1 MTARLLTI
9 IAMAG
14 RIFLVGTV
22 SLVIGII
29 ILVLI
34 GRQTVA
40 QVDDLRGDIE
50 NFLVDNTGLQVELG
64 LLAGEWPRLV
74 PIIDIATLMLKD
86 DTQSPS
92 IALTDVRAELDLF
105 RTLRHLNI
113 VWRELTISDLSIV
126 LVEDQSGNWNLRG
139 FEGDSDTDLEAL
151 LAPFI
156 HSRLINLEQI
166 QIEFQAFSGQITQL
180 TGASVKVENDDSF
193 HRGEMSLFFAK
204 QVSPAYFVLEG
215 YGNPLDREFFSAQ
228 AYIKVRDFDI
238 SKSLVAFGKS
248 LAPEVFKDLNHFSA
262 GLNSEVWID
271 IQPGGSLD
279 FEGSLSMT
287 ELPLDWFANA
297 PAIKDISADIT
308 GWYMPD
314 QDWGF
319 RLQGLDLD
327 WSASEIR
334 PLDVLFSQRLQYQ
347 WFDFDVSI
355 NHLNLS
361 LLSGLIEQTNVIN
374 EGVLKTLDQLRPR
387 GDLSVLTFGHNQS
400 GYFASANLTDI
411 DIEPFKGIPGVRGVN
426 GYVEIEG
433 NKGLFHI
440 DDKDG
445 FSLLFPAVYRDYLRL
460 EQALGTV
467 YIQANAKERTTI
479 VRSSVIDAKTEA
491 GAASFLFS
499 VKQDNSEQK
508 TLPTVTLIV
517 GANNIDAAYT
527 DEYLPYKLSPPLLQW
542 LQRANLSGNVKQ
554 FGLLRRSGPGVG
566 LEQVRTTQLL
576 LDTEGANL
584 DYHPQWLGLRDFDA
598 TVLVDD
604 AFTSGQVSRGTLGG
618 ANIINAGIEIGN
630 SEVGQ
635 LKSNL
640 LRVNASVESSVA
652 QAVNIL
658 ANSTL
663 ASNIAPLASWG
674 YGGQLQTEIAL
685 QIPLKKQEGIYD
697 KGDYQVLGTLI
708 DAQISIPNSP
718 VAVKDLNGAINFSV
732 AKGLYSEQI
741 KGQFWRQPI
750 TVSLYKENGNQNIL
764 FNTSVEPNSL
774 VKLVDF
780 PWSKILTGTIPVEGL
795 LKINSTLLAVVDDN
809 PEESQPDKFSPVMLT
824 IKSQLVSNEIKL
836 PEPLAKGTGEIRE
849 LALNLHFDSGLSRF
863 EASLGNRL
871 VSDLRFTDGRLNR
884 GVINFDRTLSLP
896 AENTILVGS
905 YLPTTEIDSWRP
917 VIELF
922 RGDSDNTEKMWQPVF
937 DLEFDF
943 LEMAG
948 IRIKDIRSET
958 RILAGDVGLNFLSD
972 LADGYL
978 EFDINNQRIPSLHL
992 ARLSIPTSLLQEK
1005 IETGVF
1011 DPRTLSALD
1020 FSVDR
1025 LFFDKTL
1032 WGDLTFDLRPD
1043 ESGATFSNISGDIF
1057 GIKLAGSPE
1066 REGANF
1072 HWGFDGEKYH
1082 SRLKGSVTTKNV
1094 GDLFSGL
1101 GLSPPVDSESG
1112 EVIFNL
1118 QWPDNPWGFTKQ
1130 NLVGNFEIE
1139 LSKGSFYNSSVG
1151 TNPALKL
1158 ISLFN
1163 FANWLRR
1170 LQLDFSDV
1178 VGENFAYNSLQG
1190 AVHFD
1195 EGTARLLKPLIVKM
1209 PSGRMSLAGDFN
1221 LLTET
1226 ADAKLVATLPVATN
1240 LPWVVA
1246 LLGGIP
1252 AAAGVFITSKLV
1264 SKQVDRLSSISY
1276 KIKGLWD
1283 DLEISVDQIF
1293 APQLE
1298 GDPSM
1303 NSSTDSLNVDQLQ

>member
-9 IAMAG
+9 IAMTG

-22 SLVIGII
+22 SLVIGTI

-40 QVDDLRGDIE
+40 HVDDLRGNIE
-50 NFLVDNTGLQVELG
+50 NFLVDNIGLQVELG
-64 LLAGEWPRLV
+64 QLAGEWPRLV
-74 PIIDIATLMLKD
+74 PIIDVTTLMLKD
-86 DTQSPS
+86 DAQQPS
-92 IALTDVRAELDLF
+92 IVLTEVRAELDFF

-113 VWRELTISDLSIV
+113 IWRELTIAELSLV
-126 LVEDQSGNWNLRG
+126 LVEDRNGVWNLRG

-166 QIEFQAFSGQITQL
+166 QIELQAFSGQITQL
-180 TGASVKVENDDSF
+180 TGVSVKVENDDSF
-193 HRGEMSLFFAK
+193 HRSEMSLFFAK
-204 QVSPAYFVLEG
+204 QVAPVYFVLEG

-262 GLNSEVWID
+262 GLNSEVWFD
-271 IQPGGSLD
+271 MQPGGSLD
-279 FEGSLSMT
+279 FEGSMSMT

-297 PAIKDISADIT
+297 PPIKDISADIT

-347 WFDFDVSI
+347 WFDFDVSM

-361 LLSGLIEQTNVIN
+361 LLSDLIEQTNVIN

-467 YIQANAKERTTI
+467 YIQANAKEKTTI

-508 TLPTVTLIV
+508 SRPTVTLIV

-527 DEYLPYKLSPPLLQW
+527 DQYLPYKLSPPLLQW
-542 LQRANLSGNVKQ
+542 LQGANLSGNVKQ
-554 FGLLRRSGPGVG
+554 FGLLQRSGPGVG
-566 LEQVRTTQLL
+566 QEQVRTTQLL
-576 LDTEGANL
+576 LDAEGANL
-584 DYHPQWLGLRDFDA
+584 DYHPKWLGLRDFDA
-598 TVLVDD
+598 TILVDD

-618 ANIINAGIEIGN
+618 ANIINAGVQLGN

-635 LKSNL
+635 LKSSL
-640 LRVNASVESSVA
+640 LRINASVESSVS
-652 QAVNIL
+652 QTVNVL

-663 ASNIAPLASWG
+663 ASNIGALANWG
-674 YGGQLQTEIAL
+674 YGGQLQAEIAL
-685 QIPLKKQEGIYD
+685 QIPLKKQDGTYD

-718 VAVKDLNGAINFSV
+718 VAVTDLNGAINFSV
-732 AKGLYSEQI
+732 AKGLYSEAI
-741 KGQFWRQPI
+741 TGQFWGQPI
-750 TVSLYKENGNQNIL
+750 DAHLFSENDGQKML
-764 FNTSVEPNSL
+764 FSTSVEPVNLS
-774 VKLVDF
+774 KLVDF
-780 PWSKILTGTIPVEGL
+780 PWSKTITGIIPLEGL
-795 LKINSTLLAVVDDN
+795 LNISSLPILVTDANQENGDLEDI
-809 PEESQPDKFSPVMLT
+809 SPVTLT
-824 IKSQLVSNEIKL
+824 IKSQLASNEIIL
-836 PEPLAKGTGEIRE
+836 PEPLAKDAGEIKE
-849 LALNLHFDSGLSRF
+849 FALKLHFDSGLSRL
-863 EASLGNRL
+863 EGILGNRL

-884 GVINFDRTLSLP
+884 GVINFDRALSLP
-896 AENTILVGS
+896 AENTILVGT
-905 YLPTTEIDSWRP
+905 YLPTTDIDSWRP
-917 VIELF
+917 VIDLF
-922 RGDSDNTEKMWQPVF
+922 TDVSDSTEKTWQPVF
-937 DLEFDF
+937 DLKFDFLELAGIKVKDIRSQARILADGVEFDF
-943 LEMAG
+943 L
-948 IRIKDIRSET
+948 SE
-958 RILAGDVGLNFLSD
+958 
-972 LADGYL
+972 LADGRL
-978 EFDINNQRIPSLHL
+978 VFDINNEQIPLLHL
-992 ARLSIPTSLLQEK
+992 TRLSISRSLLQEK
-1005 IETGVF
+1005 IETVAF

-1025 LFFDKTL
+1025 LFFDETL
-1032 WGDLTFDLRPD
+1032 WGDLAFELRPQD
-1043 ESGATFSNISGDIF
+1043 SGAKFSNINGDIF
-1057 GIKLAGSPE
+1057 GLQLDGSPE
-1066 REGANF
+1066 RDGANF
-1072 HWGFDGEKYH
+1072 YWGFDGEKYH
-1082 SRLKGSVTTKNV
+1082 SRLKGSVTTKNI
-1094 GDLFSGL
+1094 GDLFSGF
-1101 GLSPPVDSESG
+1101 GLAPPVDSESG
-1112 EVIFNL
+1112 EVVFNL
-1118 QWPDNPWGFTKQ
+1118 QWPDNPWRFSKQ
-1130 NLVGNFEIE
+1130 NLAGNFEIE

-1178 VGENFAYNSLQG
+1178 VGENFAYNQLQG
-1190 AVHFD
+1190 SVHFD
-1195 EGTARLLKPLIVKM
+1195 QGNARLLNPLTVKM

-1221 LLTET
+1221 LLAET

-1276 KIKGLWD
+1276 TVNGPWD
-1283 DLEISVDQIF
+1283 ELEVSVDKIF
-1293 APQLE
+1293 AAQLKSS
-1298 GDPSM
+1298 PSIGSTV
-1303 NSSTDSLNVDQLQ
+1303 NSAVEE